1 MMEPIVAY
9 TGLTEDKSVSIHEF
23 QEMYEFL
30 SDEWLAADVY
40 LEQLGFPAQTEDVY
54 GQYEYNTLVKRM
66 MLALGEHE
74 ED

>member
-9 TGLTEDKSVSIHEF
+9 TGLAPDQSVSIHDF

-40 LEQLGFPAQTEDVY
+40 LEGLGFPAQAEDVY
-54 GQYEYNTLVKRM
+54 GQFEYNNLVQRIR
-66 MLALGEHE
+66 LALSSDE
-74 ED
+74 EN